1 MSVNST
7 PHTIQVG
14 PPSRPSRRREP
25 HRLPSWGL
33 KTAMAVSGA
42 LWAFFVA
49 VHLFGNLK
57 IFAGAEAFN
66 GYSAWLRVA
75 FYPLLP
81 EESVLWALRVALV
94 VGLVV
99 HVGCAALLWAR
110 ARRARGPHRARIRGA
125 RSVGAWLMP
134 VTGIGVLAF
143 LVIHLLDLTL
153 GTQPIAASTYAH
165 ADAYANLV
173 ASFQRPWS
181 ATFYVAI
188 MVLLSVHLAKG
199 FTTMAADLGVMGR
212 RWRAA
217 LVAVGGLLALA
228 VLLGNGAIPILV
240 QLGVI
245 A

>member
-153 GTQPIAASTYAH
+153 GTQPIAASTYVH

-173 ASFQRPWS
+173 ASFSRPWM
-181 ATFYVAI
+181 AAFYVVI
-188 MVLLSVHLAKG
+188 MFVIGLHILHGWRTVLQDVGA
-199 FTTMAADLGVMGR
+199 TGR
-212 RWRAA
+212 RLRAVWATLGA
-217 LVAVGGLLALA
+217 LIAWAIV
-228 VLLGNGAIPILV
+228 LGNALIPVLV
-240 QLGVI
+240 QLGAI